1 MVSYFLTIDCTN
13 MIFDLDNLN
22 KEGALVLWA
31 MEPWWGRVE
40 ARWTLVCSA
49 GAADVVVVVVVE
61 VVVVVVVV
69 G

>member
-22 KEGALVLWA
+22 KEGALVLWV

-40 ARWTLVCSA
+40 ATWTPVCSA
-49 GAADVVVVVVVE
+49 GAADVVVVVVVMM
-61 VVVVVVVV
+61 
-69 G
+69 